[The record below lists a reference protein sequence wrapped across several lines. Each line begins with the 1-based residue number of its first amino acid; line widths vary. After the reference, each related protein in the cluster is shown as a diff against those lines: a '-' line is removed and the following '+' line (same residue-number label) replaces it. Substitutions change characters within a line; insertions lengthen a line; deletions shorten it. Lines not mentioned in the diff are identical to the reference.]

1 MAALQPKTS
10 VPINTTLLR
19 KLILYLSNA
28 YDFIRRSYSVPIGLE
43 ENHAGK
49 RDKIDGTPFRR
60 RVLAGSIPLIGS

>member
-28 YDFIRRSYSVPIGLE
+28 
-43 ENHAGK
+43 
-49 RDKIDGTPFRR
+49 
-60 RVLAGSIPLIGS
+60 